1 MKPLRERQ
9 RERRR
14 GTILDAAWELIGEK
28 GFEDTSVEEIAER
41 SEVGVATVYNYFGTK
56 NDLLHVLLERYIE
69 SEANLGESVLE
80 HPPDRMVDGMAE
92 LFIVYVDG
100 MVERCGPRLM
110 KEFLAMALSRQFG
123 YGQDTYRL
131 KMRLLTQC
139 QDLVR
144 HYIQAGQ
151 MRPDVTVEEA
161 AMACYS
167 AVVMPLALYA
177 IAVAI
182 DVSTTKTLI
191 RRNLQ
196 LVFDGIGARD
206 SVRI

>member
-1 MKPLRERQ
+1 
-9 RERRR
+9 
-14 GTILDAAWELIGEK
+14 
-28 GFEDTSVEEIAER
+28 
-41 SEVGVATVYNYFGTK
+41 
-56 NDLLHVLLERYIE
+56 
-69 SEANLGESVLE
+69 
-80 HPPDRMVDGMAE
+80 
-92 LFIVYVDG
+92 
-100 MVERCGPRLM
+100 
-110 KEFLAMALSRQFG
+110 
-123 YGQDTYRL
+123 
-131 KMRLLTQC
+131 
-139 QDLVR
+139 
-144 HYIQAGQ
+144 

>member
-80 HPPDRMVDGMAE
+80 HPPDRMVDGIAE
-92 LFIVYVDG
+92 LFTVYVDG

-177 IAVAI
+177 IAVVI
-182 DVSTTKTLI
+182 DVSTTKALI

-196 LVFDGIGARD
+196 MVFDGIGARD

>member
-80 HPPDRMVDGMAE
+80 HPPGRMVDGMAE
-92 LFIVYVDG
+92 LFTVYVDG

-177 IAVAI
+177 IAVVI

>member
-56 NDLLHVLLERYIE
+56 NDLLHALLERYIE

-92 LFIVYVDG
+92 LFTVYVDG

-177 IAVAI
+177 IAVVI
-182 DVSTTKTLI
+182 DVSTTKALI

-196 LVFDGIGARD
+196 MVFDGIGARD

>member
-56 NDLLHVLLERYIE
+56 NDLLHALLERYIE

-80 HPPDRMVDGMAE
+80 DPPDRMVNGMAE
-92 LFIVYVDG
+92 LFTVYVDG

-167 AVVMPLALYA
+167 AVVVPLALYA
-177 IAVAI
+177 IAVVI
-182 DVSTTKTLI
+182 DVSTTKALI

-196 LVFDGIGARD
+196 LVFDGIGAGN
-206 SVRI
+206 SVSI